1 MDKPDHK
8 KIGLLGGSFNPA
20 HEGHLEISLKAI
32 EILDLDEVWW
42 LVSPGNPLKSDDDM
56 AVFDERYN
64 SAKKIA
70 EGHNII
76 ISDIEKK
83 LNTRYTVDTL
93 RKLKKEFDHNFIW
106 LMGADNLA
114 QFDQWKDWQK
124 IADTVPFAIFN
135 RPSYSVDALN
145 SVAAK
150 ALEEY
155 KIPLSEAANLYMK
168 TPPAW
173 VFYELTDNPMSSTE
187 IRRNNKRLQT

>member
-32 EILDLDEVWW
+32 QILDIDEVWW
-42 LVSPGNPLKSDDDM
+42 LVSPGNPLKSNDDM
-56 AVFDERYN
+56 AAYEERFK

-70 EGHNII
+70 DGHKITV
-76 ISDIEKK
+76 SDIEKK

-93 RKLKKEFDHNFIW
+93 TKLEKEFDHKFIW

-150 ALEEY
+150 ALADDQV
-155 KIPLSEAANLYMK
+155 PLEQAADLYMK